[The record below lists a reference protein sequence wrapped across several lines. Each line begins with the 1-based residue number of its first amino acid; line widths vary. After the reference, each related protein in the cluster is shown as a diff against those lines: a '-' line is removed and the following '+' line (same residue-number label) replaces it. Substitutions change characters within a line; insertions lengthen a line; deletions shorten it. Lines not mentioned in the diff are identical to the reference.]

1 MNRINRM
8 EEGIHAGNVAPP
20 FGAGKPIRNSV
31 LFILFILFILSQF
44 LPILFFV
51 CMVTAKASGR
61 NRSFAHY

>member
-1 MNRINRM
+1 
-8 EEGIHAGNVAPP
+8 
-20 FGAGKPIRNSV
+20 
-31 LFILFILFILSQF
+31 